1 MREDAAG
8 REGAGRLFRVD
19 GPAQQRITRATKSI
33 RGTWPRMSDKHAQQQ
48 DLFISAEDAAR
59 KAGDTLQAVARRLP
73 QSEFVTVADVAAA
86 LGIRVEAVY
95 AWIDEGKFEVMDV
108 SAGKKPFYKINRAV
122 FLKFFETRIV

>member
-1 MREDAAG
+1 
-8 REGAGRLFRVD
+8 
-19 GPAQQRITRATKSI
+19 
-33 RGTWPRMSDKHAQQQ
+33 MSDKHAQQQ